1 MMIGRRVSLLT
12 LDKQS
17 LMPLHLQLRNLLKSE
32 IDEAKYVDKIPTEFE
47 LMDKFGVSRSTVRQ
61 AIKTLVDDGML
72 EKKQGLGTFIAV
84 RPIEEWLGNLS
95 SFLDIVNEMG
105 MKPGIRLLER
115 GFTEEPEEIA
125 ATLGVEDQF
134 YYIHRLRTADGV
146 PLVYEKQYYPVKIGK
161 ALLCHTNHGRYLET
175 LAAGGP
181 RYALDGFEVGAVSLK
196 ERKRAAARLKRRGPE
211 PEPDRLAM
219 RLVRKI
225 EGRQLGQAC
234 SKENPCKGEL
244 SDQMETRP

>member
-1 MMIGRRVSLLT
+1 MT

-95 SFLDIVNEMG
+95 SFLEIVNEMG
-105 MKPGIRLLER
+105 MEPGIRLLER
-115 GFTEEPEEIA
+115 GFTEKPEEIA

-161 ALLCHTNHGRYLET
+161 ALDAYDLNNVSTYDILENQLGEVLSEARQQIT
-175 LAAGGP
+175 CTTPTEEEKRFLGLDSSVCCAILSERFVYNQHNDLLEYERNVYRADM
-181 RYALDGFEVGAVSLK
+181 YAFNINLT
-196 ERKRAAARLKRRGPE
+196 RKRK
-211 PEPDRLAM
+211 
-219 RLVRKI
+219 V
-225 EGRQLGQAC
+225 
-234 SKENPCKGEL
+234 
-244 SDQMETRP
+244 